1 LNSPILSSA
10 QMRVAEEAAFAGGV
24 EVEALMDKA
33 GAVVAQSVCKFF
45 PNPGKCIV
53 FAGKGHNA
61 GDALFAAQCLR
72 RRGWK
77 IEVRLAFKESDCS
90 ELMRKKLESLRR
102 RPPEILGARPSRGD
116 GTDFGITLV
125 ELWADVAD
133 QLSAAQGAIASEAY
147 LCSASPVV
155 ILDGLL
161 GLGAKPPLRDPIRTA
176 CRCINQLREKEGAYV
191 FAVDLPTGLDG
202 DSGKTDRDC
211 VIADFTVTIGFAKP
225 GLVADDALNFVGRLE
240 VAPLDELRPPEKKEK
255 EIVACAPALRDLLR
269 RRKFSAYKN
278 QFGRIGVVAGSKG
291 FIGAALMT
299 TQGALRAGAG
309 LVEVFVP
316 EEIYEIVAAAV
327 PMEAMVRPIKS
338 YRDLLKEK
346 TDVWALGPGLGKLR
360 AAEILEL
367 IEKAKQPM
375 VVDAD
380 GLNILADKI
389 APLRRCKGER
399 LLTPHP
405 GEMKRLFPDKKET
418 RAKTATKFCNRFPV
432 TLLLKG
438 SRTIMAERDRP
449 LSYNTTGNP
458 GMATGGMGD
467 VLTGVCAG
475 LAGQGLSLY
484 DAARL
489 GAWLCGRAAEIAIFC
504 EGQSEQSLLPRDVLD
519 HLGDAFNELHR
530 LVV

>member
-1 LNSPILSSA
+1 MNSPILSSA
-10 QMRVAEEAAFAGGV
+10 QMRVAEEAAFARGV
-24 EVEALMDKA
+24 DVETLMDKA
-33 GAVVAQSVCKFF
+33 GAGVAQSVCKFF

-61 GDALFAAQCLR
+61 GDALVAAQCLR
-72 RRGWK
+72 HRGWK
-77 IEVRLAFKESDCS
+77 IQVRLAFKESDCS

-102 RPPEILGARPSRGD
+102 RPPEILGTSSLETADLGVS
-116 GTDFGITLV
+116 LV

-133 QLSAAQGAIASEAY
+133 QLSAAQEAIATEAH
-147 LCSASPVV
+147 LGTAPPLI

-161 GLGAKPPLRDPIRTA
+161 GLGAKPPLRDPVRTA
-176 CRCINQLREKEGAYV
+176 CRRINQLRRERNAYV

-202 DSGKTDRDC
+202 DSGKTDRDS
-211 VIADFTVTIGFAKP
+211 VVADFTVTIGFAKP

-255 EIVACAPALRDLLR
+255 EIVACAPALHQLMR
-269 RRKFSAYKN
+269 RRKFDAYKN

-299 TQGALRAGAG
+299 SQGALRSGAG

-316 EEIYEIVAAAV
+316 EEIYPIVAAAASQ
-327 PMEAMVRPIKS
+327 EAMVKPVKL

-346 TDVWALGPGLGKLR
+346 IDIWALGPGLGRSR
-360 AAEILEL
+360 AAEIIEL

-389 APLRRCKGER
+389 STLKRCKGER

-405 GEMKRLFPDKKET
+405 GEMKRLFPIKKET

-438 SRTIMAERDRP
+438 SRTIVAERERP

-458 GMATGGMGD
+458 GMASGGMGD

-475 LAGQGLSLY
+475 LLGQSLSLY
-484 DAARL
+484 DAARV
-489 GAWLCGRAAEIAIFC
+489 GAWVCGRAAEIAIFR
-504 EGQSEQSLLPRDVLD
+504 GGASEESLLASDVLD
-519 HLGDAFNELHR
+519 HLGDAFNELHGSQI
-530 LVV
+530 